1 MGGLFLYTRLLCWNI
16 ICDEFLRVFV
26 LLQYLLYGCKCYCCW
41 RRCCCCC
48 CCRLPLTLL
57 LWLLPAYGQRH
68 TANTIFSFRF
78 FVGLIWPRASSMVR
92 LPFRFVWLHK
102 RLPLSQMLNIQ
113 WDYHYTSCI
122 QHNMKIRQQA
132 STSMFEIVEIQRIP
146 SKKYCFG
153 RTIETNTHRTLDTRD
168 QPKCDFNVT
177 HSLCTQS
184 HSQSQASTVKRSELL
199 S

>member
-78 FVGLIWPRASSMVR
+78 FVGL
-92 LPFRFVWLHK
+92 VW
-102 RLPLSQMLNIQ
+102 
-113 WDYHYTSCI
+113 
-122 QHNMKIRQQA
+122 
-132 STSMFEIVEIQRIP
+132 
-146 SKKYCFG
+146 FG
-153 RTIETNTHRTLDTRD
+153 RARLAWWGCRSVSFGCTNDCRFHKCLTFNGITTTHHVFSIIWKSASRQAHQCSKLWKYREYQARNIVSAEQSKRTRTVLWIRETN
-168 QPKCDFNVT
+168 PNAI
-177 HSLCTQS
+177 SM
-184 HSQSQASTVKRSELL
+184 
-199 S
+199 